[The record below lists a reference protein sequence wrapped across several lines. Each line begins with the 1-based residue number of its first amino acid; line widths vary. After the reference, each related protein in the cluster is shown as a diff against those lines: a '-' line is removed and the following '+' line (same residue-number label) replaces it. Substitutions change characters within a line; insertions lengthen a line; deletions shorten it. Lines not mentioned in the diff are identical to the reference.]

1 MQIYAINTMSL
12 MCEREDLTSIE
23 REKKTRKKKR
33 KHTSTCV
40 NLWPDS
46 FNRIQGTICRPHEE
60 A

>member
-23 REKKTRKKKR
+23 REKKREKKEKA
-33 KHTSTCV
+33 HL
-40 NLWPDS
+40 NL
-46 FNRIQGTICRPHEE
+46 CKLM